1 MKAVIW
7 WLLLIPLATA
17 RLGDEEEHLRKLQ
30 SAGNNRIPEAYIV
43 KLKDSAP
50 AITKG
55 KALEMLAGKGNLGF
69 VYSSINGFS
78 VEGLPGPA
86 LAALLKKSEVE
97 YIEEV
102 STYLQV
108 CCC

>member
-1 MKAVIW
+1 MKSVIW
-7 WLLLIPLATA
+7 GLLLIPLAAA
-17 RLGDEEEHLRKLQ
+17 RLGDEEHLRKLQ

-50 AITKG
+50 AINKG
-55 KALEMLAGKGNLGF
+55 KALEMLAGKGKLGF

-78 VEGLPGPA
+78 VQGLPGPA
-86 LAALLKKSEVE
+86 LEALLKKSEVE

-102 STYLQV
+102 STYQQV
-108 CCC
+108 RCC